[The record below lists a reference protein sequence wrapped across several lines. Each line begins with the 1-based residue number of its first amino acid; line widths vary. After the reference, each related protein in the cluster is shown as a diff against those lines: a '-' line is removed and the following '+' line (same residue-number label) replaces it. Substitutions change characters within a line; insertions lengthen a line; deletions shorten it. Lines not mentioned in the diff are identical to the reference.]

1 MLRHPEVWTSCPQDM
16 AFSVTY
22 FISVD
27 MQYPTPMLGISDSL
41 DPSLLL
47 CFKWPITIAGSVQ
60 ANGSV

>member
-1 MLRHPEVWTSCPQDM
+1 M
-16 AFSVTY
+16 AFSVMH

-27 MQYPTPMLGISDSL
+27 MQYLTPMLGISDSL

-47 CFKWPITIAGSVQ
+47 CLNWKTTIAGSVQ